1 MAHTRAM
8 LASIGASVVLVAAA
22 ALGLLAISAVFAFG
36 GWADPVT
43 TSVARPA
50 LIVAATTP
58 GAREPTKRSPVV
70 LPAPKRAHPRPAAR
84 PSAPTRPAAQTT
96 HHPAIGGVTGS
107 ARVAVQ
113 PTEHPEPPAAPS
125 APAAGDGVRK
135 VGKDLS
141 GTVQSA
147 GSALAE
153 ATQPLGPPISAAVQ
167 QVLNVIAALLRR
179 STDGVGN
186 VVDGV
191 GGTVDGLL
199 APK

>member
-22 ALGLLAISAVFAFG
+22 ALALLAISAVFAFG

-50 LIVAATTP
+50 LILAATTRDAQE
-58 GAREPTKRSPVV
+58 GTKRPPVV
-70 LPAPKRAHPRPAAR
+70 LPAPSRPSPRRAAPPPATAPAA
-84 PSAPTRPAAQTT
+84 PAVRR
-96 HHPAIGGVTGS
+96 PAIGGVTGS

-113 PTEHPEPPAAPS
+113 PAPRPEPAPTPS

-179 STDGVGN
+179 STDGVGD
-186 VVDGV
+186 VVDGL